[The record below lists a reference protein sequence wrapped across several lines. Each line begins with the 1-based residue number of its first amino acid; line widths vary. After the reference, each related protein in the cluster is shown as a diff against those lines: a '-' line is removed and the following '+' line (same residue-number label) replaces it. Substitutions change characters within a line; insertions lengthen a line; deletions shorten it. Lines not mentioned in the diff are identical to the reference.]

1 MLEIGHFNLANAGGK
16 NCLYKRPGLME
27 NILVIYA
34 IGAMEKKPSLSIL
47 LFLALV
53 ILLADK
59 GYPQHPASKTEAS
72 DFQYTS
78 PPGRVYDYRNLLV
91 TRVID
96 PENIQLSDGRRVKL
110 IGVEPLNPV
119 SASSYQDLR
128 ASQYLQF
135 LKRLLEGQR
144 INIELDSQQY
154 DVNSRILGYVYL
166 TDGTFVNA
174 EVLRQGYGQPN
185 IVYPNAKYRDLFLT
199 LYTQSRDNK
208 RGLWR

>member
-1 MLEIGHFNLANAGGK
+1 MVNFEDKNL
-16 NCLYKRPGLME
+16 LYKRPGLME

-53 ILLADK
+53 ILLPAK
-59 GYPQHPASKTEAS
+59 SYPQHPVSKTEAS

-78 PPGRVYDYRNLLV
+78 PHGRVYDYRNLLV
-91 TRVID
+91 SRVID

-110 IGVEPLNPV
+110 IGVEPLKPD
-119 SASSYQDLR
+119 SGASSYQNLR
-128 ASQYLQF
+128 ASQFFQF
-135 LKRLLEGQR
+135 LRGLVEGQR

-154 DVNSRILGYVYL
+154 DANSRILAYVYL
-166 TDGTFVNA
+166 QDGTFVNA